1 MGIFKMESLIKEQ
14 EQRKA
19 EKKIQEQIKEKQN
32 TVISFLRKFFQRA
45 YMFAYKKMDF
55 VLFLF
60 SISIYFALPAK
71 LDYDITSIKEFIK
84 RNGGI
89 KKEPAMGGQGMR
101 PY

>member
-1 MGIFKMESLIKEQ
+1 
-14 EQRKA
+14 
-19 EKKIQEQIKEKQN
+19 
-32 TVISFLRKFFQRA
+32 
-45 YMFAYKKMDF
+45 MFAYKKIDF

-71 LDYDITSIKEFIK
+71 LDYDITLIKEFIR

-89 KKEPAMGGQGMR
+89 RKDPQMGPGQGMR